1 MTIEV
6 EIAENG
12 VTPTAVDFTVANNA
26 TWSIPFRW
34 KQGDAP
40 VSIVGQKLRMQLRAN
55 PDDLA
60 GAVAVELSSANSHI
74 LPTDEAAGEW
84 LLNLSAAESSKI
96 EAGSYA
102 YDVLASVDSD
112 TRVYRRQQGI
122 ITVEQGVT
130 RG

>member
-1 MTIEV
+1 MIDV
-6 EIAENG
+6 QIAAEG
-12 VTPTAVDFTVANNA
+12 VSATAVNFTVANNA
-26 TWSIPFRW
+26 NWSIAFRW
-34 KQGDAP
+34 KQGGYP

-74 LPTDEAAGEW
+74 LPTDESAGEW

-102 YDVLASVDSD
+102 YDVLAYVDSD
-112 TRVYRRQQGI
+112 SRVYRRQQGI